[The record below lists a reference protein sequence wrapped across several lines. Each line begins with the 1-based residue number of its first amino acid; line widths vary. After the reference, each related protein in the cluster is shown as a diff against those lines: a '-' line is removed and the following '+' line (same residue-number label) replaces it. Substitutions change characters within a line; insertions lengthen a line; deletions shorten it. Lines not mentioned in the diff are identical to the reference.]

1 MDNIKITEQ
10 ESLYDDLEKMT
21 TRQLVESINEED
33 RKVAEAVGK
42 CKDAIAAVV
51 DDVAERMRAGG
62 RLFYIGAGTSG
73 RLGVL
78 DASEIPPTFGVEA
91 ERIVGIIAGGDKAL
105 RRAVENA
112 EDSTTQGWTDL
123 MQYKPSTSDYVIG
136 IAASGSTTYVVE
148 AIREAAARGIGT
160 ACICSVENSPLSLV
174 ASRAIEVIVGPE
186 FLTGSS
192 RMKSGT
198 AQKMILNTI
207 STSVMIKLG
216 RVRGNLMIGMQISNK
231 KLWLRG
237 IKIVASSLGI
247 GAKEAEE
254 LLRRYSSVEEALK
267 HGQL

>member
-21 TRQLVESINEED
+21 TRQLIDSINEED

-42 CKDAIAAVV
+42 CKDTIATVV
-51 DDVAERMRAGG
+51 DEVASRLRVGG

-78 DASEIPPTFGVEA
+78 DASEIPPTFGVDA
-91 ERIVGIIAGGDKAL
+91 SRIIGVIAGGDAAL
-105 RRAVENA
+105 RRAVEQA

-123 MQYKPSTSDYVIG
+123 MQYSPSISDYVIG
-136 IAASGSTTYVVE
+136 IAASGSTPYVVE
-148 AIREAAARGIGT
+148 AIREATSRGIGT
-160 ACICSVENSPLSLV
+160 ACICSVKNSPLSL
-174 ASRAIEVIVGPE
+174 ATPHAIEVIVGPE

-198 AQKMILNTI
+198 AQKMILNMI

-216 RVRGNLMIGMQISNK
+216 RVKGNLMIGMQITNR
-231 KLWLRG
+231 KLWQRG

-247 GAKEAEE
+247 GASQAEE
-254 LLRRYSSVEEALK
+254 LLNKYSSVEEVLK
-267 HGQL
+267 HGHI